1 MGAIVLMAGVL
12 MLVLGAAG
20 LLGTGGAS
28 FSRMRT
34 ARTPKT
40 HYGQLVAGVL
50 LTTSGLA
57 LILT

>member
-28 FSRMRT
+28 YSRMRT
-34 ARTPKT
+34 AKTPKT
-40 HYGQLVAGVL
+40 HYGQLVVGVL
-50 LTTSGLA
+50 LTTSGMA
-57 LILT
+57 LLVS